1 MDWMLNQNEAAAIE
15 LLAQKQYR
23 FFHPFS
29 TANYDDELYYIRA
42 ATIKAQLNRIM
53 FWLGEPYDYEFAQR
67 WKKLQDDLRFIMVL
81 NQ

>member
-1 MDWMLNQNEAAAIE
+1 MLNQNEVCTIE
-15 LLAQKQYR
+15 LIAQKQYR
-23 FFHPFS
+23 FFHPLA
-29 TANYDDELYYIRA
+29 TANYDDELYHIRA
-42 ATIKAQLNRIM
+42 AMIKAQLNRIM